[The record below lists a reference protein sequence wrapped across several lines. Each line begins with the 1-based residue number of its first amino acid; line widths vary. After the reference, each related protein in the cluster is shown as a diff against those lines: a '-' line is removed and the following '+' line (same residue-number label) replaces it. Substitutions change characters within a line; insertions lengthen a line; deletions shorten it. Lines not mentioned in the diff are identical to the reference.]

1 MKQSMPGTFTTNTNS
16 ALEFYCLLK
25 FAVQSDEWSEDP
37 RAVCEIM
44 FDLSDYITNPAHT
57 KLIIC
62 RPINRTPYFSALP
75 LNADLFRV
83 LFYLLAPVFCHDL
96 SRLPAVVD
104 LFHELV
110 PWTVLFSIFVAN
122 ILLSKVLLDTDF
134 KNQVVGY
141 GIIAIIAIG
150 TFVAHPYSVQCFE
163 FIAQSVL
170 VFLYIK
176 ALGSYTLPTGLVNA
190 IMHDGFC
197 RKRVQILIAA
207 LGINALMLNWTLILP
222 KFIDGSLFYQLLVS
236 IAYIFVPI
244 VNIIALDIMRIS
256 TATRKIELASLFTW
270 PARGI
275 TELQFFGAVVLVT
288 LLQCRSS

>member
-1 MKQSMPGTFTTNTNS
+1 M
-16 ALEFYCLLK
+16 
-25 FAVQSDEWSEDP
+25 
-37 RAVCEIM
+37 
-44 FDLSDYITNPAHT
+44 
-57 KLIIC
+57 
-62 RPINRTPYFSALP
+62 
-75 LNADLFRV
+75 
-83 LFYLLAPVFCHDL
+83 
-96 SRLPAVVD
+96 
-104 LFHELV
+104 
-110 PWTVLFSIFVAN
+110 
-122 ILLSKVLLDTDF
+122 
-134 KNQVVGY
+134 
-141 GIIAIIAIG
+141 IAIG

-163 FIAQSVL
+163 LIAKSVL

-207 LGINALMLNWTLILP
+207 LGINALMLNWTVILP
-222 KFIDGSLFYQLLVS
+222 KFIDGSLFYQLLVN

-270 PARGI
+270 PARGF

-288 LLQCRSS
+288 LLQCR